1 MATIKLSKQGR
12 SLQLN
17 LQGLVLTKR
26 QPLEDLPASFCFK
39 YLGDANLE
47 ISFVESDRE
56 ELRQVEPSGFKRLSK
71 SLNSN
76 ITTHDELCALL
87 LPPKPKAKKPLLKSK
102 KSSLTE

>member
-12 SLQLN
+12 SRN
-17 LQGLVLTKR
+17 ISLQGLVLSRGQT
-26 QPLEDLPASFCFK
+26 LEDLPASFCFK

-56 ELRQVEPSGFKRLSK
+56 EIRQVEPAGFKRLSK
-71 SLNSN
+71 SLNST